1 MRTWIARVRPTR
13 LGWVLAALL
22 VACIVLAIVGS
33 GDAQAAGLV
42 GAVVL
47 VLLLVG
53 APSRVPE
60 ASVARSVPGL
70 VPDRPEPLPAAPGDV
85 EESSEA
91 AWALERRRRE
101 ERA

>member
-1 MRTWIARVRPTR
+1 MRTWIARMRPTP
-13 LGWVLAALL
+13 LGWLLGALL
-22 VACIVLAIVGS
+22 VACVVLAIVGS
-33 GDAQAAGLV
+33 GDAQAAGFI

-70 VPDRPEPLPAAPGDV
+70 VPGQPEPPATAREGV
-85 EESSEA
+85 QESSEA
-91 AWALERRRRE
+91 AWAQERRRRE